1 MARRRML
8 SIDVVETDLFLDMP
22 LTTQALYFHLVLNAD
37 DDGIVAYPRKIM
49 KVIGAQV
56 DDLRILIT
64 KNFVMELDGGLVIIV
79 HWLMQNKIQ
88 PTRKVVSAFSDR
100 LESLV
105 IVNNVYQLKDPVS
118 DGFRINADN
127 LPTTCQQ
134 NIDNLSEQYST
145 SKGST
150 SKGSILSAEAVAP
163 APVVEQSST
172 PKKPNSKKPKK
183 KIDEV
188 DISKVADYFG
198 NEKVNM
204 AFNEFLKARKEIKG
218 TKNTPRAVKLLIDE
232 LKPFDPE
239 EQYRAIT
246 TSIMNSWKGVF
257 PKHITGSGATGTG
270 NEFLDI
276 LIQNKGEL

>member
-1 MARRRML
+1 MARKRMFSL
-8 SIDVVETDLFLDMP
+8 DVIDTDNFLDMP
-22 LTTQALYFHLVLNAD
+22 LSSQALYFHLGMKGD
-37 DDGIVAYPRKIM
+37 DDGFISSPKTVIRS
-49 KVIGAQV
+49 IGAKD
-56 DDLRILIT
+56 DDLRVLIS
-64 KNFVMELDGGLVIIV
+64 KGFVI
-79 HWLMQNKIQ
+79 
-88 PTRKVVSAFSDR
+88 PF
-100 LESLV
+100 ESGV
-105 IVNNVYQLKDPVS
+105 IVISHWKMNNTLKNDRYKPTIYKSEKEVLTENGDLYQLKNT
-118 DGFRINADN
+118 DGIPNGYKVD
-127 LPTTCQQ
+127 TKWIQ
-134 NIDNLSEQYST
+134 NG
-145 SKGST
+145 SKLEPQHNIT
-150 SKGSILSAEAVAP
+150 KHNITERSILSAEAVAP
-163 APVVEQSST
+163 APVVGQSPT
-172 PKKPNSKKPKK
+172 PKKPKK

-218 TKNTPRAVKLLIDE
+218 TKNTPRAVKLLIDT
-232 LKPFDPE
+232 LKPFSPE